1 MQDSQASM
9 SVFHRLIRQ
18 VMCGRLPRTKG
29 SLHASVRESIRL
41 KRRFKVIGNVELT
54 PGATRKRWPD
64 PVLLKY
70 PSAVKEYKR
79 TRFGPVCLSRAFP
92 PPEET

>member
-18 VMCGRLPRTKG
+18 VMRRVLPRTKG

-41 KRRFKVIGNVELT
+41 KRRFKVKWKRRTYTGGNPEE
-54 PGATRKRWPD
+54 RPD
-64 PVLLKY
+64 PVPLKY
-70 PSAVKEYKR
+70 PSEVKE
-79 TRFGPVCLSRAFP
+79 FN
-92 PPEET
+92 

>member
-41 KRRFKVIGNVELT
+41 RGRFKVKW
-54 PGATRKRWPD
+54 KRRTYTGSYPEEWPD
-64 PVLLKY
+64 PVPLKY
-70 PSAVKEYKR
+70 PSAVKDYNER
-79 TRFGPVCLSRAFP
+79 PIRPREGPLNHRGMQRV
-92 PPEET
+92 